1 MSSTARDAARQVQVI
16 AADASNGAALAAR
29 LLAALEPAVGFDD
42 AEVIAVDPDSLLFT
56 RLLAY
61 RGDRL
66 PHFAFFLRDV
76 YLVARE
82 PDWLSFPR
90 LLREGGGAAVFHERF
105 ELWLRAH
112 PPAMSQSAFTA
123 FWRAQQS
130 PPGGGLRFGL
140 AHRGN
145 WVAVLQLARWTPGPG
160 FSASHLDLLDRLAPT
175 LGLAFARTL
184 AGTSDAS
191 ASRDTPAAGHMT
203 FSQDRRLVAIDSSGD
218 AWLERLPD
226 DGLRRFGVDVPIAVQ
241 SVVNLLWTTGNPSAV
256 SHVADRFG
264 VNVTIQGERARSVGP
279 EWRRVARCFRCPSR
293 APHGEERIRCS
304 ECFPRDSVTLRSP
317 LPRDWATPLSQ
328 PRWGSAPRRSMNTSR
343 RFTGCWEQ
351 ARGRR
356 SSRP

>member
-1 MSSTARDAARQVQVI
+1 MPRMSSAARDAARQVQVI

-130 PPGGGLRFGL
+130 PPGGGLRPQTIWGVRDS
-140 AHRGN
+140 AYCYAVVWEDRPVVAGRG
-145 WVAVLQLARWTPGPG
+145 WLYRGTEALAREI
-160 FSASHLDLLDRLAPT
+160 A
-175 LGLAFARTL
+175 ARFE
-184 AGTSDAS
+184 AEC
-191 ASRDTPAAGHMT
+191 AA
-203 FSQDRRLVAIDSSGD
+203 
-218 AWLERLPD
+218 
-226 DGLRRFGVDVPIAVQ
+226 
-241 SVVNLLWTTGNPSAV
+241 
-256 SHVADRFG
+256 
-264 VNVTIQGERARSVGP
+264 
-279 EWRRVARCFRCPSR
+279 
-293 APHGEERIRCS
+293 
-304 ECFPRDSVTLRSP
+304 
-317 LPRDWATPLSQ
+317 
-328 PRWGSAPRRSMNTSR
+328 
-343 RFTGCWEQ
+343 
-351 ARGRR
+351 
-356 SSRP
+356 